1 MMTSL
6 RFIEVT
12 EDLAN
17 RNCGDLFTAPGP
29 FSLGFMMSVPSAH
42 FLASNSLARLSS
54 GRVELDPLQSFSSS
68 A

>member
-1 MMTSL
+1 MVTSL

-12 EDLAN
+12 EDFAYN
-17 RNCGDLFTAPGP
+17 WGDLFTAPSP
-29 FSLGFMMSVPSAH
+29 FSLGVMMSLPSAH

-54 GRVELDPLQSFSSS
+54 GRVELDPLQSFSNT

>member
-17 RNCGDLFTAPGP
+17 NCGDLFTAPGP
-29 FSLGFMMSVPSAH
+29 FSLGFMMSVPLAH
-42 FLASNSLARLSS
+42 CLASNSLARLSS
-54 GRVELDPLQSFSSS
+54 GRVELDPLQSFSRS